1 MQESRY
7 RSEMLTPEGPSAVR
21 ASPGIG
27 APAQGLSIR
36 VLGPLEVH
44 AKGQPVVVDTRKALA
59 ILAVAAVEAR
69 PMARDELAVMFWPE
83 ADDESARGALR
94 RTLSALRAALGDR
107 WLQVD
112 RNRVELLPADVW
124 VDARVAD
131 EHVSEGSVEGLAA
144 AAALH
149 RGEFLAG
156 FGLRDSPAFDDW
168 VATRSEERRRSL
180 ADILDRL
187 DRRREAAGNL
197 SGARV
202 AAARRLELDALDEA
216 GQRRM
221 MELLALAGD
230 RAGAIRQYRQCVAVL
245 ERELGVGPLEQTT
258 ALYEAI
264 REGRY
269 PPIAPPSSPERGHE
283 IPARG
288 IAATQVGGQVQAHEP
303 IHVDLPL
310 VGRDAVLER
319 LTLTWRESRAGG
331 HLAIVEGEAG
341 IGKTRVAAALGDVAT
356 SEGGV
361 VLAARSYPSESTIPF
376 GPIGELVRAGL
387 AWPGARERLLKIPV
401 DALTQAAR
409 LVPSIRDIVALPSSE
424 EALAEPAARLRLMD
438 GLATVLLG
446 LMAGPKPGLLWIDD
460 LAWADASTV
469 EVISYLVNRLDGLP
483 LLILATWRRED
494 LTEQLA
500 SVVRAADREDRGR
513 AELLDRLERDAVIAL
528 VRSVPERHLDVDA
541 VFAESEGLPLYIAEL
556 IASADEPT
564 GSIPRGVR
572 SVLAGRLAGVGGSA
586 AQILAAA
593 AVLGRSFE
601 FDLVRQT
608 SGRTLDETVD
618 GVELLVKRGIL
629 REETSTAPAALAP
642 QAQIGYDF
650 AHGRLRDVTY
660 EGISLARR
668 RRLHARAADAV
679 RSGHLAGV
687 APAARM
693 AVIGNHEREA
703 GRFAAAAEA
712 FALAGH
718 EAAAIHAP
726 VEALTHFEAA
736 LALGHPDP
744 PAIRAAIGDARIR
757 LGDYAGAIEV
767 LEAAAGDVTDP
778 LALASIELRLG
789 TVHARRG
796 DLAAADSH
804 LVAALDLLAADGDEG
819 SMRPRSSIH
828 RSLRATALAD
838 RALVAHRL
846 GEEARAEELASEAL
860 ATLGAEGGTADRDA
874 GVVAA
879 GVVAARARPHQILGL
894 VALARGDLDQARSN
908 LQRALDE
915 SAGLDL
921 PVTVASRHAL
931 AQVASRSGDLVGATE
946 LAEAALAEGRR
957 LGDRHVEAALENTLA
972 DILHAAG
979 RDDDSMIHLKIAVA
993 LFAEVGGRPG
1003 DLEPEIWKLVEW

>member
-1 MQESRY
+1 MQA
-7 RSEMLTPEGPSAVR
+7 SEEPSPAPTL
-21 ASPGIG
+21 PGIG
-27 APAQGLSIR
+27 TTPRGLSIR
-36 VLGPLEVH
+36 VLGPLEVL
-44 AKGQPVVVDTRKALA
+44 ADGRPVVVDTRKALA
-59 ILAVAAVEAR
+59 ILAVAAVEGR

-94 RTLSALRAALGDR
+94 RTISTLRAALDNR
-107 WLQVD
+107 WLRVD
-112 RNRVELLPADVW
+112 RSRVELLPDDVW
-124 VDARVAD
+124 LDRRVAD
-131 EHVSEGSVEGLAA
+131 QYAVEGSAESLAA

-149 RGEFLAG
+149 RGDFMAG
-156 FGLRDSPAFDDW
+156 FGLRDSPSFDDW
-168 VATRSEERRRSL
+168 LATRSEERRRSL
-180 ADILDRL
+180 ADLLDRL
-187 DRRREAAGNL
+187 DRTREAAGNL
-197 SGARV
+197 SGATI

-269 PPIAPPSSPERGHE
+269 PPIEAPSSLLSGREP
-283 IPARG
+283 PARG
-288 IAATQVGGQVQAHEP
+288 IAVMQVRGQVETHEP

-331 HLAIVEGEAG
+331 HLAVVEGEAG

-361 VLAARSYPSESTIPF
+361 VLAARSYPTESTIPF

-387 AWPGARERLLKIPV
+387 AWPGARERLLRIPV
-401 DALTQAAR
+401 EALTQAAR
-409 LVPSIRDIVALPSSE
+409 LVPSVRDLVALPSSE
-424 EALAEPAARLRLMD
+424 ETLAEPAARLRLMD

-446 LMAGPKPGLLWIDD
+446 LVAGPKPGLLWLDD

-469 EVISYLVNRLDGLP
+469 EVISYLVNRLKALP

-494 LTEQLA
+494 LTEQLTA
-500 SVVRAADREDRGR
+500 VVRAADREDRGR
-513 AELLDRLERDAVIAL
+513 SELLDRLERSAVVAL
-528 VRSVPERHLDVDA
+528 VRSGPERHLDVDA
-541 VFAESEGLPLYIAEL
+541 VMAESEGLPLYIAEL
-556 IASADEPT
+556 IASTDEPT

-572 SVLAGRLAGVGGSA
+572 SVLVGRLAGVGGSA

-593 AVLGRSFE
+593 AVLGRSFD

-608 SGRTLDETVD
+608 SGRTPDETVD

-629 REETSTAPAALAP
+629 REVTSAAPAP
-642 QAQIGYDF
+642 IGYDF

-660 EGISLARR
+660 EGISMARR

-679 RSGHLAGV
+679 RSGHLPGGTA
-687 APAARM
+687 AARM
-693 AVIGNHEREA
+693 ALIGNHEREA

-726 VEALTHFEAA
+726 VEALAHFEAA
-736 LALGHPDP
+736 LGLGHPDL

-778 LALASIELRLG
+778 EALASIELRLG

-796 DLAAADSH
+796 DLVAADSH
-804 LVAALDLLAADGDEG
+804 LVAALDLLVADGSEG

-828 RSLRATALAD
+828 GSLRATALAD

-846 GEEARAEELASEAL
+846 GDEARAEELASEAL
-860 ATLGAEGGTADRDA
+860 ARLGTVAGPADRDA

-879 GVVAARARPHQILGL
+879 GIVAARARPHQILGL

-931 AQVASRSGDLVGATE
+931 AQVASRSGDLIGATE
-946 LAEAALAEGRR
+946 LAEAALTEGRR

-972 DILHAAG
+972 DILHAVG

>member
-1 MQESRY
+1 
-7 RSEMLTPEGPSAVR
+7 MLTPEEPSAVR
-21 ASPGIG
+21 VLPGIG
-27 APAQGLSIR
+27 TPPRGLSIR

-44 AKGQPVVVDTRKALA
+44 ADGQPVVVDTRKALA

-94 RTLSALRAALGDR
+94 RTLSTLRAALDDR

-112 RNRVELLPADVW
+112 RNRIELLSDDVW

-131 EHVSEGSVEGLAA
+131 EHAAGGSADGLAA

-149 RGEFLAG
+149 RGDFMAG
-156 FGLRDSPAFDDW
+156 FGLRDSPSFDDW
-168 VATRSEERRRSL
+168 LATRSEERRRSL
-180 ADILDRL
+180 ADLLDRL
-187 DRRREAAGNL
+187 DRTREAAGNL
-197 SGARV
+197 SGATV

-269 PPIAPPSSPERGHE
+269 PPIGAPSSPERGQE
-283 IPARG
+283 PPARG
-288 IAATQVGGQVQAHEP
+288 IAVMQVGGQVRTHEP

-319 LTLTWRESRAGG
+319 LTLAWRESSAGG
-331 HLAIVEGEAG
+331 HLAVVEGEAG
-341 IGKTRVAAALGDVAT
+341 IGKTRVAAALGDAVT

-387 AWPGARERLLKIPV
+387 AWRGARERLLQIPV
-401 DALTQAAR
+401 EALMQAAR
-409 LVPSIRDIVALPSSE
+409 LVPSVRDLVALPSSE

-438 GLATVLLG
+438 GLVTVLLG
-446 LMAGPKPGLLWIDD
+446 LVAGPKPGLLWLDD

-469 EVISYLVNRLDGLP
+469 EVISYLVNRLDALP

-500 SVVRAADREDRGR
+500 AVVRAADRENRGR
-513 AELLDRLERDAVIAL
+513 SELLDRLQRDAVAVL

-541 VFAESEGLPLYIAEL
+541 VVAESEGLPLYIAEL
-556 IASADEPT
+556 IASTGEPT

-572 SVLAGRLAGVGGSA
+572 SVLVGRLAGVGGSA

-593 AVLGRSFE
+593 AVLGRSFD

-608 SGRTLDETVD
+608 SGRTPDETVD

-629 REETSTAPAALAP
+629 REVTSAAPAP
-642 QAQIGYDF
+642 IGYDF

-660 EGISLARR
+660 EGISMARR

-687 APAARM
+687 AAASRM
-693 AVIGNHEREA
+693 ALIGNHEREA

-718 EAAAIHAP
+718 EAAIIHAP
-726 VEALTHFEAA
+726 VEALAHFEAS

-804 LVAALDLLAADGDEG
+804 LVASAELLVADADLLVGAGGD
-819 SMRPRSSIH
+819 SAIRA
-828 RSLRATALAD
+828 SLLASVLAD

-846 GEEARAEELASEAL
+846 GDEARAEELASKAL
-860 ATLGAEGGTADRDA
+860 ATLGTEDGPADREA

-879 GVVAARARPHQILGL
+879 RVVAARVVAARARPHQILGL
-894 VALARGDLDQARSN
+894 VALARGDLDRARSN
-908 LQRALDE
+908 LERALDE

-921 PVTVASRHAL
+921 PVTVASKHAL
-931 AQVASRSGDLVGATE
+931 AQVASRSGDLIGATE
-946 LAEAALAEGRR
+946 LAEAALTEGRR

-979 RDDDSMIHLKIAVA
+979 RDDQSMIHLKLAVA